1 MDKEEIEY
9 TAQALL
15 LLGKQ
20 EQEIIRTF
28 ESRMQTWYPHRKYVL
43 SLLAESKTGGD
54 VKSAISRIRS
64 EIFPIFKNVDYVAKE
79 EEAVKKELVQLS
91 VGESILQK
99 EVAEAQ
105 QAYAQGKFGEEAKHK
120 VAVFLQKTEELL
132 KHQVREKS
140 LSDQLRSAVKQLG
153 PVIQQELGLIDE
165 EEKKLSNLELA
176 QDKNERVKLADEI
189 VQIVSSLQVALFK
202 EKNVVIDP
210 INSVLRIKLDVA
222 SKVRALISERQL
234 SKSRITV
241 DDIKTDIRRLTKP
254 DEITEY
260 SLLVQ
265 RHPRLSDDKCK
276 SLLSKVGVQ
285 SFSHVKESFFERA
298 WESITDGM
306 TGIFNKTFYMN
317 KIKEMV
323 REAQE
328 LGDEISVVV
337 FDLDKFKLINDNY
350 NHQMGDEALIEV
362 VNILSSKKERRDP
375 LFRYGGEEFVLIVRA
390 PIAARFAMADRLRR
404 AVEMISARFVQEKK
418 ITDRPAMTVSVG
430 VASFKGTHEHVPDSV
445 IDDASKL
452 VFALADR
459 ALYNAKEA
467 GRNRVFVSHVVII
480 RDNEPM
486 VGEIEREE
494 ITARIF
500 SSEEV
505 RSLKEKPQKAA

>member
-28 ESRMQTWYPHRKYVL
+28 ESRMQTWYPHRRYVL
-43 SLLAESKTGGD
+43 SLLAESQRDGD
-54 VKSAISRIRS
+54 VKSVISRIRS
-64 EIFPIFKNVDYVAKE
+64 EIFPIFKNIDYVAKE
-79 EEAVKKELVQLS
+79 EEVVKKELEQLS

-120 VAVFLQKTEELL
+120 IAVFLQKTEELL

-165 EEKKLSNLELA
+165 EERKLSKLELA
-176 QDKNERVKLADEI
+176 DKNERVKLSDEI
-189 VQIVSSLQVALFK
+189 VQLVSSLQVALFK

-210 INSVLRIKLDVA
+210 INAVLRIKLDVA
-222 SKVRALISERQL
+222 SKVRALILERQL

-265 RHPRLSDDKCK
+265 RHPKLTDDKCK

-285 SFSHVKESFFERA
+285 AFGHVKESFFERA

-306 TGIFNKTFYMN
+306 TGIFNKTFYVK

-328 LGDEISVVV
+328 LGEEISVMV
-337 FDLDKFKLINDNY
+337 FDLDKFKLINDTY

-375 LFRYGGEEFVLIVRA
+375 LFRYGGEEFVLLVRA

-404 AVEMISARFVQEKK
+404 AVEMLSARFVQEKK

-480 RDNEPM
+480 RDNEAM

-494 ITARIF
+494 ITMRVF

-505 RSLKEKPQKAA
+505 KSLKEKPQKAA